1 MDYWNF
7 PGHCNYN
14 HAKSKIRIVKT
25 EPQNTNNSGKKLVIL
40 GGGESGAG
48 TAILGV
54 KEGFEVFVSDKGK
67 IKEKYK
73 SIFEELKIDWEEE
86 THTETKILDADVVM
100 KSPGIPET
108 VSIVKQLVEK
118 DIPVIS
124 EIEFAAA
131 FTSAK
136 IIGITGSNGKT
147 TTTKFVHHIL
157 KNAGIKVGMAGNV
170 GDSFAKQVAETNP
183 DWFVLELSSFQLDGI
198 KDFRPDISVLTNI
211 TPDHLDR
218 YEHKLENYV
227 FSKFRIAENQT
238 EKDFF
243 IYDLDDEII
252 TNWLEK
258 NPVKAQKLPF
268 SLQQKVENGSYIENE
283 NIIVNIKNKQF
294 NMPTTKLGLQGKHNT
309 KNAMAAATV
318 SQLLRIRKET
328 IRESMES
335 FQGVEHRLEK
345 VLKINNVQY
354 INDSK
359 ATNVNATFYAL
370 ESMESETVWIV
381 GGVDKGNVYDDL
393 LPLVNE
399 KVKAI
404 ICLGVDNQKLMQNFG
419 NCVDTIVETESM
431 KEAVRMAYSLAE
443 RGDSVLLSPACAS
456 FDLFENYEDRGRQF
470 KDAVRDL

>member
-1 MDYWNF
+1 VN
-7 PGHCNYN
+7 
-14 HAKSKIRIVKT
+14 T
-25 EPQNTNNSGKKLVIL
+25 ETQNNSNSGKRLVIL

-67 IKEKYK
+67 IKDKYK
-73 SIFEELKIDWEEE
+73 SVFEGLKIDWEEE
-86 THTETKILDADVVM
+86 QHTEAKILNAEVVM

-118 DIPVIS
+118 GIPVIS
-124 EIEFAAA
+124 EIEFATA

-157 KNAGIKVGMAGNV
+157 KSAGIKAGMAGNV
-170 GDSFAKQVAETNP
+170 GDSFAKQVAETTP

-243 IYDLDDEII
+243 IYDLDNEII
-252 TNWLEK
+252 TSWLEK

-268 SLQQKVENGSYIENE
+268 SLQQKVENGSYIENQ
-283 NIIVNIKNKQF
+283 NIIVNIKNNQF

-370 ESMESETVWIV
+370 ESMESETIWIV

-419 NCVDTIVETESM
+419 NCVDTMVETQSM

-443 RGDSVLLSPACAS
+443 KGNSVLLSPACAS

-470 KDAVRDL
+470 KEAVRNL